1 MTYNDFLEFINSDTP
16 TLAYF
21 NAAWCKPCRA
31 MSIEIDKLSVQLK
44 DRFVLLNIDI
54 DAPENYKITQA
65 YNIYSVPTI
74 IIFRNGAPA
83 WRISGAVTSSYLQRI
98 ISKLPSAPKVRTK
111 GGL

>member
-1 MTYNDFLEFINSDTP
+1 MTYNDFLEFIDSDTP

-31 MSIEIDKLSVQLK
+31 MSVEIDKLSVQLK
-44 DRFVLLNIDI
+44 DRIKLLNIDI

-83 WRISGAVTSSYLQRI
+83 WRISGTVTSSYLQRI
-98 ISKLPSAPKVRTK
+98 LSKLPSATKIRPKS
-111 GGL
+111 GL

>member
-1 MTYNDFLEFINSDTP
+1 MTYNDFLKFIDSDTP

-31 MSIEIDKLSVQLK
+31 MSAEIDKLSVQLK
-44 DRFVLLNIDI
+44 DRITLLNIDI

-98 ISKLPSAPKVRTK
+98 LCKLPSASKVRTK

>member
-1 MTYNDFLEFINSDTP
+1 MTYNDFLKFIDSDTP

-21 NAAWCKPCRA
+21 NAAWCKPCRT
-31 MSIEIDKLSVQLK
+31 MSVEIDKVSVQLK
-44 DRFVLLNIDI
+44 ERIKLLNIDI

-65 YNIYSVPTI
+65 YNIYSVPTV

-98 ISKLPSAPKVRTK
+98 LSKLSSAAKVRPK
-111 GGL
+111 SGL

>member
-1 MTYNDFLEFINSDTP
+1 MTYNNFLKCIDSDTP

-31 MSIEIDKLSVQLK
+31 MSAEIDKLSVQLK
-44 DRFVLLNIDI
+44 ERITLLNIDI

-98 ISKLPSAPKVRTK
+98 LTKLPSASKVRTK